1 MDSKPTIC
9 ISTICMSSIVD
20 SIDTSIDMK
29 IFKNREEA
37 AFSHIFN
44 SKIVKIPLNTFKND
58 NVDNFDSVRLQNSAV
73 KAYPLNDRPRGN
85 EDIISVKY
93 YQKQIQRK
101 KEITP
106 VWMIQKNK
114 KYILL
119 DGAHRIVASYI
130 EDVPVYAYVITP
142 TFNIF

>member
-1 MDSKPTIC
+1 MYYKSTIC

-20 SIDTSIDMK
+20 SIETSIYMK

-44 SKIVKIPLNTFKND
+44 SKLVKIPLNTFKND
-58 NVDNFDSVRLQNSAV
+58 NVDNFDSVRLQNSAI
-73 KAYPLNDRPRGN
+73 KAYPLTDRPRGN
-85 EDIISVKY
+85 KDIISIKY
-93 YQKQIQRK
+93 YQKQIKQK

-106 VWMIQKNK
+106 IWMIQKNN

-119 DGAHRIVASYI
+119 DGAHRIIASYI
-130 EDVPVYAYVITP
+130 ENIPVYAYIIT
-142 TFNIF
+142 I